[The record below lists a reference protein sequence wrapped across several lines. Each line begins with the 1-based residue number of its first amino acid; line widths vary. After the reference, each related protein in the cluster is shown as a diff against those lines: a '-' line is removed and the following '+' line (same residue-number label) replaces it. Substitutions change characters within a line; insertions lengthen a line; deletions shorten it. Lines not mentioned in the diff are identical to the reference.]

1 MFTTTLKYMIVGS
14 TSLGLMAGCAT
25 QNSAG
30 VFSSSQ
36 AQTAQTVQIGT
47 VVSVNQVQIQGE
59 NNRLVT
65 AAAIVAGGL
74 AGSTVSG
81 RTVNSAIGATV
92 GATAG
97 GLGAQALQQRTRA
110 GYEIAVQLD
119 NGQTV
124 SIVQAADVPIT
135 LGMRVRLLSG
145 NGSDRVLPM

>member
-1 MFTTTLKYMIVGS
+1 
-14 TSLGLMAGCAT
+14 MAGCAT